1 MANKAPR
8 FTRQHF
14 EFIAD
19 VFGPLMTHPTQ
30 ACDLADKLR
39 VTNPNFNR
47 DRFEARA
54 VSAWEEVHADSIED
68 AIDQEQAMLD
78 KEIKYATAI

>member
-19 VFGPLMTHPTQ
+19 VFDPLMTHPTQ

-54 VSAWEEVHADSIED
+54 VLAWEEVHAESIED
-68 AIDQEQAMLD
+68 ALDQEQAMLD
-78 KEIKYATAI
+78 KEIRYATAI